1 MPSDSFQDAN
11 STARR
16 IMKKNAIDGLESR
29 RARGEIACAECRRLK
44 LKCDRKVPCSSCG
57 RFDSVLVRTT
67 AEKIFS
73 VRRGCPSIC
82 PNGSLASGQG
92 TRYVLA
98 DTSQLHSKINEMGQ
112 RIRQLEDALAISQ
125 SSLSN
130 EPHPLLRD
138 ELMSIKFGPE
148 RHITTLTN
156 HALKSSTS
164 SDSLNVP
171 GTLTFGE
178 PGEAKYFGRSA
189 GAEALL
195 LTGADIDD
203 AISEE
208 EEMSP
213 SPYKEVIQLSSLFPI
228 TFDEDPERT
237 LKLLYS
243 QLPQRPRAWSLCE
256 TYLEHVSWQFSP
268 IRRSEIVHD
277 ILTPIYRNLEQ
288 LRSSDELYTAISPH
302 KLAVLFIIFSLGA
315 LADLTLEPF
324 SIEAENY
331 FQFGRAAMTLHPLFD
346 SQELATIQALA
357 LMANYH
363 NMAGRRYTLDS
374 AWCITSFGCKVAQS
388 IGLHRDSARWNLDNN
403 IVQRR
408 RSLFHE
414 MLCMDLVHSLA
425 LGRPPAIRMSY
436 VDCEPPTDE
445 EVPMDQDGNPLV
457 GFYQWKYEFCRD
469 ILTQVIELTLTAEPP
484 DYQTVLDLDRK
495 VREKTLPPHLNM
507 FMNPGD
513 EHCTPSTYMRGC
525 LLGQFRAISLLYI
538 HRSFFAQAMLDYPLN
553 PLRSPY
559 APSFLA
565 AYRCASGVIKACQQ
579 HYERFPAL
587 CARWWMVWNHLFS
600 AAIIVGTIVTHSPSS
615 TMAASAY
622 AELSLACTLF
632 EKATHSRRAQ
642 SAMHILTKLRDK
654 ATQIY
659 SQFRNG
665 NPLPPSIHTV
675 GHDYGDDELA
685 LFGGQTKVVFSKL
698 LAARSKRRSPS
709 SRKTASVA
717 SSPSSPRNGDSEP
730 PLTESDT
737 SHSPGLPAQLEEVH
751 PSLLDYLSLLPP
763 SQQPQAFQSVSQS
776 PMPSA
781 YYTQPQ
787 PQPTDYTSSVPI
799 GYNGHV
805 QEAQNSNY
813 SGVVSPESNYENL
826 PTNDMDLG
834 MILSGNAGIDEQ
846 WKLLMRN
853 SGILGYI
860 PSYSNQ

>member
-1 MPSDSFQDAN
+1 MSSDPFQDAQ
-11 STARR
+11 SPTRRTA
-16 IMKKNAIDGLESR
+16 KKNAIDGLESR

-44 LKCDRKVPCSSCG
+44 LKCDRRVPCSSC
-57 RFDSVLVRTT
+57 
-67 AEKIFS
+67 

-98 DTSQLHSKINEMGQ
+98 DTSQLHAKINEMGQ

-130 EPHPLLRD
+130 EPHPLLR
-138 ELMSIKFGPE
+138 EEMLSIKFGPE
-148 RHITTLTN
+148 RHATASIN
-156 HALKSSTS
+156 HSQKVSE
-164 SDSLNVP
+164 SLNVP

-178 PGEAKYFGRSA
+178 HGEAKYFGRSA

-203 AISEE
+203 DLPEE
-208 EEMSP
+208 DPSQSP
-213 SPYKEVIQLSSLFPI
+213 HREIMHLSSLFPLS
-228 TFDEDPERT
+228 FPSEDGPERS

-243 QLPQRPRAWSLCE
+243 HLPQRPRAWSLCE
-256 TYLEHVSWQFSP
+256 TYLEHVSWQSSP

-277 ILTPIYRNLEQ
+277 VLTPIYRNLEQ
-288 LRSSDELYTAISPH
+288 AQISDEFYTAISPH

-331 FQFGRAAMTLHPLFD
+331 FQLGRAALTLHPLFD
-346 SQELATIQALA
+346 SQELSTVQAII

-363 NMAGRRYTLDS
+363 NMAGRRYTMDS
-374 AWCITSFGCKVAQS
+374 GWCINSLGSKLAQS
-388 IGLHRDSARWNLDNN
+388 IGLHRDSARWNLDTT

-408 RSLFHE
+408 RSLFYEVFCVE
-414 MLCMDLVHSLA
+414 MVHSLA
-425 LGRPPAIRMSY
+425 LGRPPGIRMSY
-436 VDCEPPTDE
+436 VDCEFPTDE
-445 EVPMDQDGNPLV
+445 EVPVDQDGKPLV

-469 ILTQVIELTLTAEPP
+469 ILSQVIELTLTAEPP
-484 DYQTVLDLDRK
+484 NYQTVLDLDRK
-495 VREKTLPPHLNM
+495 VREKTLPSHLNM

-525 LLGQFRAISLLYI
+525 LLGQFRAYTLLYI
-538 HRSFFAQAMLDYPLN
+538 HRSFFAQAMLDHPLN

-565 AYRCASGVIKACQQ
+565 AYRCASGIIKSSQQ

-587 CARWWMVWNHLFS
+587 CARWWMVWTHLFS

-615 TMAASAY
+615 TMTPNAY

-632 EKATHSRRAQ
+632 EKANHSRRAR
-642 SAMHILTKLRDK
+642 SAMQILTKLRDK

-659 SQFRNG
+659 SQFRSG
-665 NPLPPSIHTV
+665 NPLPLTLNSV

-698 LAARSKRRSPS
+698 LASQSKRRKKP
-709 SRKTASVA
+709 TASTA
-717 SSPSSPRNGDSEP
+717 SSPSGDIDLPAAESE
-730 PLTESDT
+730 T
-737 SHSPGLPAQLEEVH
+737 SNSPGLPEALQEVH
-751 PSLLDYLSLLPP
+751 PSLLEWFSLLPP
-763 SQQPQAFQSVSQS
+763 SQQPHAFQPVAQPS
-776 PMPSA
+776 MPSFFS
-781 YYTQPQ
+781 
-787 PQPTDYTSSVPI
+787 QPTDFPTNLS
-799 GYNGHV
+799 YNG
-805 QEAQNSNY
+805 QESQNPNY
-813 SGVVSPESNYENL
+813 AGVMSPDQSYETL
-826 PTNDMDLG
+826 QDNDMDLG
-834 MILSGNAGIDEQ
+834 MVMSGNAGIDEQ
-846 WKLLMRN
+846 WKSLMRN

-860 PSYSNQ
+860 PTYSS